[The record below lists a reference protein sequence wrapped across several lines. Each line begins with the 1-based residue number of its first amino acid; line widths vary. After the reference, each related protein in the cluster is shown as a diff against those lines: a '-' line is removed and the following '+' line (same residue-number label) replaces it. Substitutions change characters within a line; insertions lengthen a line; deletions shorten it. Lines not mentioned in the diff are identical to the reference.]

1 MESLSFEQ
9 VQIILLANSD
19 KKKIPSP
26 SSSVKHLKTL
36 RVKAKVNLR
45 TWIEHGVPERAWIHM
60 LRSKT
65 SLIHEYSLQKQKV
78 IVLVIPPTS
87 SRVFGSNVEARNTLP
102 GCTWQNDG
110 LYSDNDVTAPDT
122 SLPTQLL
129 LESLEEIYY
138 THQLQK
144 EFTEKPHPMSFL
156 RLLQHW
162 AATTH

>member
-45 TWIEHGVPERAWIHM
+45 TWIKHGVPERAWIHM

-78 IVLVIPPTS
+78 IVPVIPPTS
-87 SRVFGSNVEARNTLP
+87 SRGDFSLYNSTTLTHIYNQCFVVFSVWIKRGSQKYI
-102 GCTWQNDG
+102 TWVYVG
-110 LYSDNDVTAPDT
+110 
-122 SLPTQLL
+122 
-129 LESLEEIYY
+129 
-138 THQLQK
+138 K
-144 EFTEKPHPMSFL
+144 
-156 RLLQHW
+156 
-162 AATTH
+162 